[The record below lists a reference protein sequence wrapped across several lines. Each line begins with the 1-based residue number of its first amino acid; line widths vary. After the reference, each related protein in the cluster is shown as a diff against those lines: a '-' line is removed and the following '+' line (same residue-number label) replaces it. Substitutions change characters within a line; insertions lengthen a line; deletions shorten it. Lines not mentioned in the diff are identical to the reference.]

1 MNKELLLSSY
11 IKAAMDAAEYDKLE
25 DNTFSGSIPGCP
37 GVIAF
42 GDTLSETSFE
52 LQSVLEDWIYVGIR
66 FGHHI
71 PVIKNIDINKELVL
85 EQIEPM

>member
-25 DNTFSGSIPGCP
+25 DNTFSGTISGCP

-42 GDTLSETSFE
+42 GNTLSETSLE
-52 LQSVLEDWIYVGIR
+52 LQSVLEDWIFVGIK
-66 FGHHI
+66 FGHQI
-71 PVIKNIDINKELVL
+71 PVINGIDLNKELIL
-85 EQIEPM
+85 EQIESL